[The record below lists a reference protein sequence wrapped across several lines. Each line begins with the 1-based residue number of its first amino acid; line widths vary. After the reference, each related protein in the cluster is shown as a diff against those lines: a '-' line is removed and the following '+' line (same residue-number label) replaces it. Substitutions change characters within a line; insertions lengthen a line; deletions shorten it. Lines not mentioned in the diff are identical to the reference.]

1 MAVLAGAFLTLG
13 RPEEVD
19 EEVEEEG
26 EERGKGLLEASFS
39 LSARFFRDLGG
50 GRAVK
55 SLARGLEV
63 WEVEVSCFG
72 DFGLEGRSKGS
83 SSSYL
88 LTSSLLFAGEDGV
101 SAALLAGEISSSR
114 ST

>member
-1 MAVLAGAFLTLG
+1 MVLAGVFLTLG
-13 RPEEVD
+13 WLEGVA

-26 EERGKGLLEASFS
+26 EQRGRGPLEASFS

-63 WEVEVSCFG
+63 LEVGVSCFG

-88 LTSSLLFAGEDGV
+88 LTSSLLLAGEDGV
-101 SAALLAGEISSSR
+101 SAALLAGDTSSSR
-114 ST
+114 SA